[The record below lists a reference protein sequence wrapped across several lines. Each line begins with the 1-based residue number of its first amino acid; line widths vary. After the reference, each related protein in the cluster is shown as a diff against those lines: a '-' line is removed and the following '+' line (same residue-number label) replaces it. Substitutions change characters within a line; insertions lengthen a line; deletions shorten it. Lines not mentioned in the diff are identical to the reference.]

1 MQALSDCSSSDL
13 IQQLQILLNSCKQH
27 QYIDLSNTETQDSSI
42 TNEPSQIAYDLKPLT
57 QGASNPENSSTIL
70 TKERLRAFEGELFRA
85 IQQYFAE
92 TPFQTLKEAI
102 VHHKA
107 FCARTGKKVHLNFA
121 QLGETCG
128 LSESQARNAFETVK
142 QQRLDFLEPEVKR
155 GLLERLRQLWEAE
168 TAEDFATKRKIVLE
182 QVEKEFRFADQHSL
196 NYKAVTNVMNYQ
208 INKLKAK

>member
-1 MQALSDCSSSDL
+1 MQVELKYNFGDL
-13 IQQLQILLNSCKQH
+13 IKELQNIVECDNQTDLEQISNIEHIEPLNEPMSPLQQDLKSKFYDYHIENSQGIL
-27 QYIDLSNTETQDSSI
+27 
-42 TNEPSQIAYDLKPLT
+42 TNEKIQ
-57 QGASNPENSSTIL
+57 
-70 TKERLRAFEGELFRA
+70 AFEGELFRA
-85 IQQYFAE
+85 IQLYFAE

-155 GLLERLRQLWEAE
+155 GLLERIRQLWETE
-168 TAEDFATKRKIVLE
+168 TAEDFAIKRKTVLE

>member
-1 MQALSDCSSSDL
+1 MQYKTYISTNIIQVVLQLLKQFSQTVSPIFSFGSLGLQLVDL
-13 IQQLQILLNSCKQH
+13 VVHHVRDGLVVQAVLVGEPELFLHLLQHYFQ
-27 QYIDLSNTETQDSSI
+27 QYIQGFEI
-42 TNEPSQIAYDLKPLT
+42 KYDVHI
-57 QGASNPENSSTIL
+57 ENSQGIL
-70 TKERLRAFEGELFRA
+70 TRERLRAFEGELFRA

-142 QQRLDFLEPEVKR
+142 QQRLDFLEPEMKR

-168 TAEDFATKRKIVLE
+168 TAEDFATKRKIV
-182 QVEKEFRFADQHSL
+182 V
-196 NYKAVTNVMNYQ
+196 YIGV
-208 INKLKAK
+208 